1 MYKTAMTLHTG
12 KGQRKYL
19 NQAERLRFLE
29 TTEKKSMDI
38 KLFSQL
44 LFFTGARIAEVHN
57 LNIQSIDFS
66 NKTVIL
72 ETLKR
77 REKGI
82 FREIPLP
89 LSLLNILE
97 TYIEDLFNK
106 FPNNQSLFLFS
117 LRTASRHIK
126 RIMMEAKIFGIKGSS
141 RGLRHGFAVH
151 AVSHAPL
158 TIVSKWLGHSSLE
171 TTAIYLDVVG
181 KEEREIAKKLWLNQ
195 P

>member
-12 KGQRKYL
+12 QGQRKYL
-19 NQAERLRFLE
+19 NQSERLRFFE
-29 TTEKKSMDI
+29 ITKKKSIDI

-57 LNIQSIDFS
+57 LNVQSIDFS

-77 REKGI
+77 RKRGI

-89 LSLLNILE
+89 PFLLTILKKYIEELYGKLNINE
-97 TYIEDLFNK
+97 
-106 FPNNQSLFLFS
+106 PLFLFS
-117 LRTASRHIK
+117 LRTASRHIN
-126 RIMMEAKIFGIKGSS
+126 RIMNEAKIFGVKGSS

-151 AVSHAPL
+151 AVSRVPL
-158 TIVSKWLGHSSLE
+158 TMVSKWLGHSSLE
-171 TTAIYLDVVG
+171 TTAIYLDIVG
-181 KEEREIAKKLWLNQ
+181 KEEREIAKKLWLD
-195 P
+195 

>member
-19 NQAERLRFLE
+19 NQEERLRFFE
-29 TTEKKSMDI
+29 ITKKRSTDI

-57 LNIQSIDFS
+57 LNVQSIDFS

-77 REKGI
+77 RKRGI

-89 LSLLNILE
+89 PFLLPILE
-97 TYIEDLFNK
+97 KYIKDLYGK
-106 FPNNQSLFLFS
+106 FPNKGPLFLFS

-126 RIMMEAKIFGIKGSS
+126 RIMIEAKIFGVKGSS

-151 AVSHAPL
+151 AVSRVPL
-158 TIVSKWLGHSSLE
+158 TMVRKWLGHSSLE
-171 TTAIYLDVVG
+171 TTAIYLDVTG
-181 KEEREIAKKLWLNQ
+181 KEEREIAERLWPN
-195 P
+195 